1 MFDGK
6 TMLFFLAFALHMYI
20 YRYIDIDIYIYIN
33 HPDDS
38 TLNLSRKGHSMALTL
53 AWVRDPPANEQNGS
67 ADPYGHNHLGFE
79 NGVPPI
85 LRELP

>member
-1 MFDGK
+1 MVEFDRN
-6 TMLFFLAFALHMYI
+6 LYI
-20 YRYIDIDIYIYIN
+20 YIYVCVYIYYIYIN
-33 HPDDS
+33 HPNDS

>member
-6 TMLFFLAFALHMYI
+6 IMFFVFLMAF
-20 YRYIDIDIYIYIN
+20 IYIYIYKN
-33 HPDDS
+33 HPNDS

-53 AWVRDPPANEQNGS
+53 AWVRDPPANEQNGT

-79 NGVPPI
+79 NGAPPI
-85 LRELP
+85 LREVP